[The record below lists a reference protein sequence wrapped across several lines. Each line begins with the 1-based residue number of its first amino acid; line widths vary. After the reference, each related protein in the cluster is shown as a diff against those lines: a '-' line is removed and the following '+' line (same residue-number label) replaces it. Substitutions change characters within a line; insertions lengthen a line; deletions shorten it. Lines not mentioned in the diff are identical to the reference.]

1 MQCAHLLQ
9 EARHKR
15 SAMPYIVPI
24 ATLFLMSTSQLR
36 ALLNIISTGIDEVE
50 NAYAAENKSFPT
62 LDDPWSPESISLE
75 EKLANTQN
83 LVAAAAYQLQ
93 MLMLQPVQALV
104 EASMGVRVLV
114 GILCVQL
121 LTPV

>member
-1 MQCAHLLQ
+1 
-9 EARHKR
+9 
-15 SAMPYIVPI
+15 
-24 ATLFLMSTSQLR
+24 MSTSQLK

-93 MLMLQPVQALV
+93 MLMLRPVQALI
-104 EASMGVRVLV
+104 EASVGVCVPV
-114 GILCVQL
+114 CILYV
-121 LTPV
+121 